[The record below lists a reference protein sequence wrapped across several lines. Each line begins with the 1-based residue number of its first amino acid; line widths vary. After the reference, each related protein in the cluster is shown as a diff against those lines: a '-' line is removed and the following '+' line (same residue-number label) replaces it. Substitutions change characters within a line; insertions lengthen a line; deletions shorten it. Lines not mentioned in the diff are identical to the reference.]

1 MQSSAISDRSWND
14 TLAFC
19 QFTWFVVQ
27 RQSVLK
33 LAKNYFSHP
42 LEKSGVTVIVKQ
54 HTYYCFKTYCLHSP
68 KPDFYVSVVVL
79 LNFVEDF
86 GLLICDHFII
96 LQKLSLLS
104 KLSLYFK
111 HTLHVS
117 SQAVSSIQNILFC
130 VCNVCNMF
138 SFTLLL
144 TSSFWVSLFKNLNQ
158 PIDEVQFNAR
168 TISIAGCAFC
178 KLTPL
183 FSSSSFANS

>member
-1 MQSSAISDRSWND
+1 MIHYVRND

-33 LAKNYFSHP
+33 LAKNYFIRP
-42 LEKSGVTVIVKQ
+42 LKKSGVTVIVKQ
-54 HTYYCFKTYCLHSP
+54 HTYYCLKTYCGLHSP

-104 KLSLYFK
+104 KLSLYLTET
-111 HTLHVS
+111 HTACQLTSSELHSKYFV
-117 SQAVSSIQNILFC
+117 L
-130 VCNVCNMF
+130 CNVCNMF

-144 TSSFWVSLFKNLNQ
+144 TSSFWVSLCPFQEPQ
-158 PIDEVQFNAR
+158 PTCN
-168 TISIAGCAFC
+168 
-178 KLTPL
+178 
-183 FSSSSFANS
+183 